1 MLWIFPTSMTDGW
14 KYSWKGA
21 LSLNSTLNP
30 NLRWCGTYCVVVEYR
45 VNVCGR
51 PFLQHESAAVCKLV
65 LRVSLSWNAGYLTY
79 LRSPISS
86 QVYDPLVYHKPA
98 WNGSNEVQRE
108 RRITGSQL
116 FRNLLPQE
124 TEACNRRESS
134 LRFHSCSFDDYQFDE
149 RIIIFRIR
157 IGIFLF
163 YYLFYYSN

>member
-1 MLWIFPTSMTDGW
+1 MLWIFPTPMTDGW
-14 KYSWKGA
+14 KYSWKGT

-30 NLRWCGTYCVVVEYR
+30 NLRWYCVIVEYR
-45 VNVCGR
+45 VSVWGR

-79 LRSPISS
+79 LPSPISS

-124 TEACNRRESS
+124 MEACNRRESS
-134 LRFHSCSFDDYQFDE
+134 LRFDSCSFDDYQFDE
-149 RIIIFRIR
+149 
-157 IGIFLF
+157 GISFLESESLSF
-163 YYLFYYSN
+163 FFSFS